1 MMNRK
6 GGVGIIGWV
15 FTIIITV
22 GMPLSLVIYAVLN
35 RRWIPFFLGVIA
47 FTVSQLLI
55 RIPLLQYIEKNS
67 MDFLFFGSQYP
78 IWYAIVLG
86 LSAALFE
93 EGARYLA
100 MRYLMKQRDWL
111 SGFLF
116 GAGHGGIEAVI
127 LVGIP
132 MLSIFPFTAD
142 GGMLALAGVERIFAM
157 LLHIGLSII
166 VLRGV
171 IQKRISYLVA
181 AIVIHASINSMIG
194 ILPVFIP
201 QEYVV
206 LSVESILAFVAIGVI
221 SYGIY
226 SKREEVW

>member
-1 MMNRK
+1 MT
-6 GGVGIIGWV
+6 GWI
-15 FTIIITV
+15 FTIIIAIV
-22 GMPLSLVIYAVLN
+22 LPLSFVIYAILKK
-35 RRWIPFFLGVIA
+35 RWIPFFLGVLA

-55 RIPLLQYIEKNS
+55 RIPLLQYVEKNS
-67 MDFLFFGSQYP
+67 IDFLFFSSVHP
-78 IWYAIVLG
+78 IQYAIVLG
-86 LSAALFE
+86 FSAALFE

-116 GAGHGGIEAVI
+116 GAGHGGIEALI
-127 LVGIP
+127 IVGIP
-132 MLSIFPFTAD
+132 MLSVFPLTV
-142 GGMLALAGVERIFAM
+142 GNGMLALAGVERFFAM

-166 VLRGV
+166 VLRG
-171 IQKRISYLVA
+171 IKQKRLSYLVI
-181 AIVIHASINSMIG
+181 AIAIHTGIDSMIG

-206 LSVESILAFVAIGVI
+206 VSIESILAFVAVSVI

-226 SKREEVW
+226 SKRREVW

>member
-1 MMNRK
+1 MA
-6 GGVGIIGWV
+6 GWI
-15 FTIIITV
+15 FTIIFTV
-22 GMPLSLVIYAVLN
+22 VFPLSFVIYAVLTK
-35 RRWIPFFLGVIA
+35 RWIPFFLGVIA

-67 MDFLFFGSQYP
+67 MDFLFFSSQHP

-116 GAGHGGIEAVI
+116 GAGHGGIEALI

-132 MLSIFPFTAD
+132 MLSVFPFTA
-142 GGMLALAGVERIFAM
+142 GSGMLAVAGVERFFAV

-171 IQKRISYLVA
+171 KQKRFSYLVI
-181 AIVIHASINSMIG
+181 AIVIHASIDSMIG
-194 ILPVFIP
+194 IVPVFIP

-206 LSVESILAFVAIGVI
+206 VSIESILAFVAIGVI